1 MYTHKSLS
9 LDIHRYTHTQQEL
22 IRMYTH
28 TAQRQGNRGLEVGS
42 MIIGMG
48 VFFLC
53 VASMFFL
60 GGRLRD
66 YGHVCVCGVCVRCL
80 YFSLSALSLS
90 VSLSHSVCFSALVS
104 ISPLCACLSLSLPPW
119 ACLLYSLS
127 LTHLLTSSLVLTH
140 PLSFSVMCVCM
151 YVCVYAHTH
160 THKHTHTHA
169 CIF

>member
-1 MYTHKSLS
+1 MPPDTYVHTQVPVPGHP
-9 LDIHRYTHTQQEL
+9 YVHTQQEL

-28 TAQRQGNRGLEVGS
+28 TAQRQGNKGLEVGS

-66 YGHVCVCGVCVRCL
+66 YRHVCVCGVCVRCL
-80 YFSLSALSLS
+80 YFSLSALSLCQL
-90 VSLSHSVCFSALVS
+90 VALCLF
-104 ISPLCACLSLSLPPW
+104 LCACLYLSSLRLSLSISPSLGLS
-119 ACLLYSLS
+119 ALLS
-127 LTHLLTSSLVLTH
+127 LTHSLADVLSRSH
-140 PLSFSVMCVCM
+140 SPSLFLCDVCM

-160 THKHTHTHA
+160 T
-169 CIF
+169 